1 MDNYFDESY
10 QSKNSRWN
18 IDIKKE
24 NGHITVCIWNNSLTS
39 SKYCSQYCININ
51 KYGFDGNY
59 LSLPKYLQK
68 ELKNIQV
75 RYFK

>member
-39 SKYCSQYCININ
+39 SKY
-51 KYGFDGNY
+51 
-59 LSLPKYLQK
+59 
-68 ELKNIQV
+68 
-75 RYFK
+75 